1 MRYAPFSTLVALL
14 LAAGC
19 GQSEVPQAMTPPG
32 EEGASVIVDSA
43 EVSLLSRA
51 SSDRANFQAPLP
63 SGILSTAIQIEVQDP
78 GFTAFSLQLERQG
91 TSVTFRRLFLPQ
103 LLSSEAVYFAAS
115 FWSQPLD
122 LGGVSYLTGPG
133 LGQTCV
139 IIRNRLQPGRPELTR
154 STGCTTSPPPPS
166 PQSLQINQVSLTARR
181 FALTQNRDTGV
192 IGFGPVA
199 GPGAP
204 TDDFDG
210 PGSSA
215 AGPVAQSC
223 GASTFFPNS
232 SASPPRLVVDE
243 GNGAFLQVF
252 EGVLAP
258 TTTLQTPVVLADQRL
273 SVFQDQNGFL
283 QLAITPGNFDELYR
297 INFFEDQPVNLR
309 LARCVTTPGEM
320 STDDQ
325 GNVTSVAASEQNL
338 EFDNAQGT
346 FRLLESAQALFTL
359 RGTAGGINEPNA
371 GRLLG
376 AQFTSDLP
384 LPQGLISSAETR
396 FSGVLNL
403 QDVSGNPLRSD
414 ISFVIDQIE
423 GQITRTA
430 QRELDLGVGDSNP
443 PFISINGCPATA
455 DSGLIC
461 GRFQINQPFVSTS
474 ANDVLVI
481 SGTFVG
487 LGSL

>member
-1 MRYAPFSTLVALL
+1 M
-14 LAAGC
+14 
-19 GQSEVPQAMTPPG
+19 
-32 EEGASVIVDSA
+32 
-43 EVSLLSRA
+43 
-51 SSDRANFQAPLP
+51 SS
-63 SGILSTAIQIEVQDP
+63 S
-78 GFTAFSLQLERQG
+78 
-91 TSVTFRRLFLPQ
+91 
-103 LLSSEAVYFAAS
+103 
-115 FWSQPLD
+115 
-122 LGGVSYLTGPG
+122 
-133 LGQTCV
+133 
-139 IIRNRLQPGRPELTR
+139 
-154 STGCTTSPPPPS
+154 
-166 PQSLQINQVSLTARR
+166 SLQINQVSLTARR
-181 FALTQNRDTGV
+181 FALTQSSDTGV
-192 IGFGPVA
+192 VGFGPVA

-204 TDDFDG
+204 SDDFDG

-215 AGPVAQSC
+215 AGPVAQTC

-243 GNGAFLQVF
+243 GNGSFLQVF

-258 TTTLQTPVVLADQRL
+258 TTTLQTPVVLAGLRL
-273 SVFQDQNGFL
+273 SVFQDQNDFL

-297 INFFEDQPVNLR
+297 INFFEEQAVNLR
-309 LARCVTTPGEM
+309 QARCVTTPGEM
-320 STDDQ
+320 TIDDQ
-325 GNVTSVAASEQNL
+325 GNVTSVAESEQNL
-338 EFDNAQGT
+338 EFDITQGT

-359 RGTAGGINEPNA
+359 RGTAGGINEPND

-376 AQFTSDLP
+376 ARLTSDLP

-443 PFISINGCPATA
+443 PFISINGCPAA
-455 DSGLIC
+455 AGSGLIC

-481 SGTFVG
+481 SGTYVG